1 MCSLA
6 PRQLKPDNSSK
17 QLYGT
22 QYPREKNKFVDM
34 SSNNPGSYVQQAKD
48 KAQEAMDAVTGSPA
62 SKPEPKVGGSEVD
75 TYGSHFGL
83 GNDGLAR
90 VKQAASMRGEGAEQD
105 IWAGKMGLLDG
116 QRIQQAKDAMFN
128 SGTSGAEQDRYQA
141 RFGLGNDGLERV
153 KALAA
158 TKGSGSEVDRY
169 VSSDA
174 YFVSL
179 NSSQSGHFHDNAHH
193 GACQISDEPWI

>member
-1 MCSLA
+1 
-6 PRQLKPDNSSK
+6 
-17 QLYGT
+17 
-22 QYPREKNKFVDM
+22 M
-34 SSNNPGSYVQQAKD
+34 SSNNSDSYVQQAKD
-48 KAQEAMDAVTGSPA
+48 KAQEAMDAVTGSSA

-90 VKQAASMRGEGAEQD
+90 VKQAASMKGEGAEQD
-105 IWAGKMGLLDG
+105 IWAGKMGLLDE

-169 VSSDA
+169 VSSDTLLPSRLKPKSA
-174 YFVSL
+174 LEYQL
-179 NSSQSGHFHDNAHH
+179 SSQ
-193 GACQISDEPWI
+193 CISDLRRTVDLGSLMHTRS